1 MKLRWSRA
9 ARWGESCARESA
21 AISSMTGDGRARFD
35 AQVEAE
41 TGKKPEALAS
51 RTPAG
56 VTRQLVYDA
65 RDLTGLPDLEA
76 LPGQYP
82 FARGLRASMYA
93 GRPWTIRQYAGFSTA
108 EESNVFYKECLAGG
122 QKGLSVAFDLPT
134 HRGYDST
141 DDRARGDV
149 GKAGVAIDS
158 VEDVKRLFEGIPL
171 GDVSV
176 SMTMNGAVL
185 PILAAYVV
193 AAEEQ
198 GVPLRALSGTMQNDI
213 LKEFLVRNTYIYPPQ
228 PSLRICA
235 DVIAYASQNL
245 PRFNPISISGYHM
258 HEAGATAELEL
269 GLTLADALEY
279 VRAVSERGLGIDQF
293 APRLSFFFGIGMD
306 FFTEIAKLRAAR
318 LLWATLLRERY
329 APKDPRSLELRT
341 HCQTSGISLSA
352 QDPLNNVIRT
362 AFEALSAVLGGT
374 QSLHTN
380 AFDEALALPSD
391 ASARVARATQLIL
404 QHETGV
410 PGVVDPLGGSYFIE
424 KLTHDLAERAR
435 AVLAQV
441 EAAGGMVRAIE
452 TGLAQRLIE
461 TCAAERQ
468 ARVDRGEDVI
478 VGVNRFQ
485 QREQAPVDLRRVD
498 SAHVREL
505 QAARLAEVK
514 ARRDSPAVA
523 RCLAELTD
531 AARGG
536 HNLVPLAIAAM
547 RARAT
552 LGEVSEAL
560 VTVFGRHAA
569 MSHAVRGVY
578 QQQFESD
585 EAWQKLRER
594 TAALAKRFGRQPRIL
609 VAKLGQDGHDRG
621 AKIVASGLA
630 DLGFDVDLGPL
641 FQTPAEVAR
650 RAVDGDVHL
659 LGISSQAGAHDELLP
674 ALLDELGA
682 LGARDIGVVLG
693 GIVPAADRERLQQLG
708 VKAVFGPGS
717 ALPDMA
723 AELLT
728 LLESSV
734 DGAAGDG

>member
-1 MKLRWSRA
+1 M
-9 ARWGESCARESA
+9 SA
-21 AISSMTGDGRARFD
+21 DPKTRYR
-35 AQVEAE
+35 AQVLAE
-41 TGKKPEALAS
+41 TGKSPEQLAS
-51 RTPAG
+51 LTPAG
-56 VTRQLVYDA
+56 VTRKLTYDA
-65 RDLTGLPDLEA
+65 GDLEGLSHLEA

-82 FARGLRASMYA
+82 YARGARASMYG

-108 EESNVFYKECLAGG
+108 EESNAFYKECLAGG

-134 HRGYDST
+134 HRGYDS
-141 DDRARGDV
+141 DDERARGDV
-149 GKAGVAIDS
+149 GKAGVAVDT
-158 VEDVKRLFEGIPL
+158 VEDMRRLFEGIPL

-185 PILAAYVV
+185 PVLAAYLV

-198 GVPLRALSGTMQNDI
+198 GAPLRALSGTIQNDI
-213 LKEFLVRNTYIYPPQ
+213 LKEFLVRNTYIYPPE
-228 PSLRICA
+228 PSLRIAA
-235 DVIAYASQNL
+235 DVIQFASAEL
-245 PRFNPISISGYHM
+245 PKFNPISISGYHL
-258 HEAGATAELEL
+258 HEAGATAALEL
-269 GLTLADALEY
+269 GLTLANALEY
-279 VRAVSERGLGIDQF
+279 VRAVADRGLGIDQF
-293 APRLSFFFGIGMD
+293 APRLSFFFAIGMD

-318 LLWATLLRERY
+318 LLWASLLRERFSPQD
-329 APKDPRSLELRT
+329 ARSLELRT

-352 QDPLNNVIRT
+352 QDPLNNVVRT

-410 PGVVDPLGGSYFIE
+410 SGVVDPLAGSYFVE
-424 KLTHDLAERAR
+424 RLTHDLAEQAR
-435 AVLAQV
+435 AVLSQV

-452 TGLAQRLIE
+452 SGLAQRLIE
-461 TCAAERQ
+461 TAAAERQ
-468 ARVDRGEDVI
+468 VRVDRGQDVI

-485 QREQAPVDLRRVD
+485 AAEQPALELRRID
-498 SAHVREL
+498 SSRVREL
-505 QAARLAEVK
+505 QTARLAEVK
-514 ARRDSPAVA
+514 RSRSQADVERALGELSEAARRG
-523 RCLAELTD
+523 L
-531 AARGG
+531 
-536 HNLVPLAIAAM
+536 NLVPPSVSAM

-560 VTVFGRHAA
+560 SSVFGRHSA

-578 QQQFESD
+578 AKQFESD
-585 EAWQKLRER
+585 ETWQGLRAR
-594 TAALAKRFGRQPRIL
+594 TASLAARFGRQPRIL

-621 AKIVASGLA
+621 AKIIASGLS

-674 ALLDELGA
+674 ALLEELRRLGA
-682 LGARDIGVVLG
+682 GDIQVVLG
-693 GIVPAADRERLQQLG
+693 GIVPPEDRARLGELG

-723 AELLT
+723 ASLLG
-728 LLESSV
+728 LLEA
-734 DGAAGDG
+734 GAARDEL

>member
-1 MKLRWSRA
+1 MTTDP
-9 ARWGESCARESA
+9 RE
-21 AISSMTGDGRARFD
+21 RFRQ
-35 AQVEAE
+35 QVQAE
-41 TGKKPEALAS
+41 TGKAPEELAS

-56 VTRQLVYDA
+56 VTRKLVYSAD
-65 RDLTGLPDLEA
+65 DLEGLSHLDA
-76 LPGQYP
+76 LPGQLPY
-82 FARGLRASMYA
+82 ARGARASMYA

-108 EESNVFYKECLAGG
+108 EESNAFYKQALAGG

-134 HRGYDST
+134 HRGYDSS
-141 DDRARGDV
+141 DERARGDV
-149 GKAGVAIDS
+149 GKAGVAVDS
-158 VEDVKRLFEGIPL
+158 VEDMRRLFDGIPL
-171 GDVSV
+171 ADVSV

-185 PILAAYVV
+185 PVMACYLV

-198 GVPLRALSGTMQNDI
+198 GAPARALSGTIQNDI
-213 LKEFLVRNTYIYPPQ
+213 LKEFLVRNTYIYPPA

-235 DVIAYASQNL
+235 DLIEHASREL

-258 HEAGATAELEL
+258 HEAGATAALEL

-279 VRAVSERGLGIDQF
+279 VKAVAERGLGIDQF

-318 LLWATLLRERY
+318 LLWSTILRERY
-329 APKDPRSLELRT
+329 APRDPRSLELRT

-352 QDPLNNVIRT
+352 QDPLNNVVRT

-404 QHETGV
+404 QYETGV
-410 PGVVDPLGGSYFIE
+410 PGVVDPLAGSYFIE
-424 KLTHDLAERAR
+424 RLTHDLALQAR
-435 AVLAQV
+435 AVLDQI
-441 EAAGGMVRAIE
+441 EAAGGMVSAIDS
-452 TGLAQRLIE
+452 GLGQRLIE

-468 ARVDRGEDVI
+468 ARIDRGEDVV
-478 VGVNRFQ
+478 VGVNRFESQ
-485 QREQAPVDLRRVD
+485 EQAPVDLRRID
-498 SAHVREL
+498 SARVREL
-505 QAARLAEVK
+505 QGARLAELK
-514 ARRDSPAVA
+514 RARDQSRVSQ
-523 RCLAELTD
+523 RLAELTEA
-531 AARGG
+531 AARGQ
-536 HNLVPLAIAAM
+536 NLMPPTLAAM
-547 RARAT
+547 RERAT

-560 VTVFGRHAA
+560 VRVFGRHAA

-578 QQQFESD
+578 QKQFESD
-585 EAWQKLRER
+585 DGWQKLRSR
-594 TAALAKRFGRQPRIL
+594 TAALAQRFGRQPRIL

-621 AKIVASGLA
+621 AKIIASGLA

-674 ALLDELGA
+674 ALLTELSTLGA
-682 LGARDIGVVLG
+682 SDVQVVLG
-693 GIVPAADRERLQQLG
+693 GIVPSEDRPRLLALG
-708 VKAVFGPGS
+708 VKAVFGPGRP
-717 ALPDMA
+717 LPEIAD
-723 AELLT
+723 ELLG
-728 LLESSV
+728 LLEHSPSE
-734 DGAAGDG
+734 AAPDVA

>member
-1 MKLRWSRA
+1 MA
-9 ARWGESCARESA
+9 EDARE
-21 AISSMTGDGRARFD
+21 RYR
-35 AQVEAE
+35 QRVLAE
-41 TGKKPEALAS
+41 TGKAPEELAS

-56 VTRQLVYDA
+56 LTRKLVYDSA
-65 RDLTGLPDLEA
+65 DLEGLEYLSA
-76 LPGQYP
+76 LPGEFPYV
-82 FARGLRASMYA
+82 RGARASMYG

-108 EESNVFYKECLAGG
+108 EESNAFYKQALAGG

-134 HRGYDST
+134 HRGYDSS
-141 DDRARGDV
+141 DERARGDV
-149 GKAGVAIDS
+149 GKAGVAVDS
-158 VEDVKRLFEGIPL
+158 VEDVRSLFEGIPL
-171 GDVSV
+171 ADVSV

-185 PILAAYVV
+185 PVMASYLV

-198 GVPLRALSGTMQNDI
+198 GASLRALSGTIQNDI
-213 LKEFLVRNTYIYPPQ
+213 LKEFLVRNTYIYPPAA
-228 PSLRICA
+228 SLRICA
-235 DVIAYASQNL
+235 DVIEHASREL

-258 HEAGATAELEL
+258 HEAGATAALEL

-318 LLWATLLRERY
+318 LLWATLLKERY

-341 HCQTSGISLSA
+341 HCQTSGISLAA
-352 QDPLNNVIRT
+352 QDPLNNVVRT

-410 PGVVDPLGGSYFIE
+410 PGVVDPLAGSYFVE
-424 KLTHDLAERAR
+424 RLTHDVAAGAR
-435 AVLAQV
+435 AVLEQI
-441 EAAGGMVRAIE
+441 EGAGGMVRAIE

-461 TCAAERQ
+461 TAAAERQ
-468 ARVDRGEDVI
+468 ARVDRGQDVV

-485 QREQAPVDLRRVD
+485 ASEQPDFELRRID
-498 SAHVREL
+498 SARVREL
-505 QAARLAEVK
+505 QTAHLAAVK
-514 ARRDSPAVA
+514 SRRDAAAVA
-523 RCLAELTD
+523 RSLGELREA
-531 AARGG
+531 AARGL
-536 HNLVPLAIAAM
+536 NLMPPAITAM

-560 VTVFGRHAA
+560 ADVFGRHAA

-578 QQQFESD
+578 DEQFAAD
-585 EAWQKLRER
+585 ERWQALRGR
-594 TAALAKRFGRQPRIL
+594 TAQLARQLGRQPRML

-621 AKIVASGLA
+621 AKIIASGLA

-674 ALLDELGA
+674 ALVSELA
-682 LGARDIGVVLG
+682 RLGSSDIAIVLG
-693 GIVPAADRERLQQLG
+693 GIVPAADRPRLSALG

-717 ALPDMA
+717 SLPDIA
-723 AELLT
+723 AELLG
-728 LLESSV
+728 LLEAR
-734 DGAAGDG
+734 AAEASDHVE

>member
-1 MKLRWSRA
+1 
-9 ARWGESCARESA
+9 
-21 AISSMTGDGRARFD
+21 MTGDRRTRFD
-35 AQVEAE
+35 AQVKAE
-41 TGKKPEALAS
+41 TGKEPEALAS

-56 VTRQLVYDA
+56 VTRKLVYEAADLDA
-65 RDLTGLPDLEA
+65 VPDLDA

-82 FARGLRASMYA
+82 FVRGLRASMYA

-108 EESNVFYKECLAGG
+108 EESNAFYKECLAGG

-141 DDRARGDV
+141 DERARGDV

-158 VEDVKRLFEGIPL
+158 VEDVKRLFDGIPL

-185 PILAAYVV
+185 PVLAAYVV

-198 GVPLRALSGTMQNDI
+198 GVSPRALSGTMQNDI
-213 LKEFLVRNTYIYPPQ
+213 LKEFLVRNTYIYPPEA
-228 PSLRICA
+228 SLRICA
-235 DVIAYASQNL
+235 DVIEYASQNL

-318 LLWATLLRERY
+318 LLWSTLLRDRY

-352 QDPLNNVIRT
+352 QDPLNNVVRT

-485 QREQAPVDLRRVD
+485 QREQAPVELRRVD

-505 QAARLAEVK
+505 QAASLAELK
-514 ARRDSPAVA
+514 QRRDSAAVA
-523 RCLAELTD
+523 RGLAELTE
-531 AARGG
+531 AARVG

-569 MSHAVRGVY
+569 LSHAVRGVY

-594 TAALAKRFGRQPRIL
+594 TASLAKRFGRQPRIL

-674 ALLDELGA
+674 ALLDELRA
-682 LGARDIGVVLG
+682 LGAQDIDVVLG
-693 GIVPAADRERLQQLG
+693 GIVPAEDRERLRQLG

-717 ALPDMA
+717 ALPSMA

-728 LLESSV
+728 LLESSA

>member
-1 MKLRWSRA
+1 MSDDSK
-9 ARWGESCARESA
+9 
-21 AISSMTGDGRARFD
+21 ARFD
-35 AQVEAE
+35 AKVKAE
-41 TGKKPEALAS
+41 TGKMPDELAS

-56 VTRQLVYDA
+56 VTRKLSYDA
-65 RDLTGLPDLEA
+65 DDLEGLGHLDA
-76 LPGQYP
+76 RPGELPYV
-82 FARGLRASMYA
+82 RGLRASMYA

-108 EESNVFYKECLAGG
+108 EESNAFYKQCLAGG

-134 HRGYDST
+134 HRGYDSS
-141 DDRARGDV
+141 DERARGDV
-149 GKAGVAIDS
+149 GKAGVAVDS
-158 VEDVKRLFEGIPL
+158 VEDMRRLFDGIPL

-185 PILAAYVV
+185 PVMACYLV

-198 GVPLRALSGTMQNDI
+198 GAKTAALSGTIQNDI
-213 LKEFLVRNTYIYPPQ
+213 LKEFLVRNTYIYPPEA
-228 PSLRICA
+228 SLRICA
-235 DVIAYASQNL
+235 DLIEYASANL
-245 PRFNPISISGYHM
+245 PKFNPISISGYHM

-318 LLWATLLRERY
+318 LLWSTLLRERY
-329 APKDPRSLELRT
+329 APKDARSLELRT
-341 HCQTSGISLSA
+341 HCQTSGISLAA
-352 QDPLNNVIRT
+352 QDPLNNVVRT

-380 AFDEALALPSD
+380 AYDEALALPSD
-391 ASARVARATQLIL
+391 ASARLARATQLIL
-404 QHETGV
+404 LHETGV
-410 PGVVDPLGGSYFIE
+410 PQVVDPLAGSYFVE
-424 KLTHDLAERAR
+424 RLTQDLADGAR
-435 AVLAQV
+435 AVLAQI
-441 EAAGGMVRAIE
+441 EAAGGMVKAIE
-452 TGLAQRLIE
+452 VGLAQRMIE
-461 TCAAERQ
+461 RCAAERQ
-468 ARVDRGEDVI
+468 ARVDRAQDVI

-485 QREQAPVDLRRVD
+485 ASEQPPPELRRVD
-498 SAHVREL
+498 SAAVRQL
-505 QAARLAEVK
+505 QSARLE
-514 ARRDSPAVA
+514 
-523 RCLAELTD
+523 ELKQKRD
-531 AARGG
+531 AAAVTRALTELGEAAGRGM
-536 HNLVPLAIAAM
+536 NLLPPTLVAM

-560 VTVFGRHAA
+560 VRVFGRHAV

-578 QQQFESD
+578 GSQFESD
-585 EAWQKLRER
+585 ERWQALRAR
-594 TAALAKRFGRQPRIL
+594 TAALGQRFGRQPRIL

-621 AKIVASGLA
+621 AKIIASGLA

-674 ALLDELGA
+674 ALLAELAA
-682 LGARDIGVVLG
+682 LSAGDIQVVLG
-693 GIVPAADRERLQQLG
+693 GIVPAADRQKLLGLG

-717 ALPDMA
+717 PLPDIA
-723 AELLT
+723 DQLLG
-728 LLESSV
+728 LLE
-734 DGAAGDG
+734 GAPRG

>member
-1 MKLRWSRA
+1 MS
-9 ARWGESCARESA
+9 
-21 AISSMTGDGRARFD
+21 GDRKARFQ
-35 AQVEAE
+35 AQVQAE
-41 TGKKPEALAS
+41 TGKTPAELSS

-56 VTRQLVYDA
+56 VERQLVYDA
-65 RDLTGLPDLEA
+65 QDTQGLPELDA

-82 FARGLRASMYA
+82 FTRGLRASMYG

-108 EESNVFYKECLAGG
+108 EESNAFYKACLAGG

-134 HRGYDST
+134 HRGYDSS
-141 DDRARGDV
+141 DERARGDV

-158 VEDVKRLFEGIPL
+158 VEDMKRLFDGIPL

-185 PILAAYVV
+185 PVLACYVV

-198 GVPLRALSGTMQNDI
+198 GVALGRLSGTMQNDI
-213 LKEFLVRNTYIYPPQ
+213 LKEFLVRNTYIYPPAA
-228 PSLRICA
+228 SLRICA
-235 DVIAYASQNL
+235 DVIEYASREL
-245 PRFNPISISGYHM
+245 PKFNPISISGYHM

-318 LLWATLLRERY
+318 QLWASLLQERY
-329 APKDPRSLELRT
+329 APKDRRSLELRT

-352 QDPLNNVIRT
+352 QDPLNNVVRT

-452 TGLAQRLIE
+452 SGLAQRLIE

-468 ARVDRGEDVI
+468 ARIDRGEDVI

-485 QREQAPVDLRRVD
+485 NAEQAPVELRHVD
-498 SAHVREL
+498 SARVREL
-505 QAARLAEVK
+505 QAARLNEVKRLRDAAEV
-514 ARRDSPAVA
+514 ARL
-523 RCLAELTD
+523 LAELGEV
-531 AARGG
+531 ARAGG
-536 HNLVPLAIAAM
+536 NLVPPTVAAV

-560 VTVFGRHAA
+560 ALVFGRHAA

-578 QQQFESD
+578 QKQFESD
-585 EAWQKLRER
+585 EDWQKLRQR
-594 TAALAKRFGRQPRIL
+594 TAALAKRFGRQPRML

-674 ALLDELGA
+674 ALLQELAA
-682 LGARDIGVVLG
+682 LGASDIGVVLG
-693 GIVPAADRERLQQLG
+693 GIVPAQDREHLLQLG

-717 ALPDMA
+717 SLPGMA
-723 AELLT
+723 AELLG
-728 LLESSV
+728 LLERQA
-734 DGAAGDG
+734 DGADGGDRGPSGGG

>member
-1 MKLRWSRA
+1 
-9 ARWGESCARESA
+9 
-21 AISSMTGDGRARFD
+21 MTGDSRTRFRQ
-35 AQVEAE
+35 QVQAE
-41 TGKKPEALAS
+41 TGKTPEELAS

-56 VTRQLVYDA
+56 VTRQLSYDA
-65 RDLTGLPDLEA
+65 EDVAELPYLDA

-82 FARGLRASMYA
+82 YARGLRASMYG

-108 EESNVFYKECLAGG
+108 EESNAFYKQALAGG

-141 DDRARGDV
+141 DERARGDV

-158 VEDVKRLFEGIPL
+158 VEDMKRLFAGIPL

-185 PILAAYVV
+185 PVLASYLV

-198 GVPLRALSGTMQNDI
+198 GVKLSALSGTMQNDI
-213 LKEFLVRNTYIYPPQ
+213 LKEFLVRNTYIYPPAA
-228 PSLRICA
+228 SLRVCA
-235 DVIAYASQNL
+235 DVIEHASSAL

-279 VRAVSERGLGIDQF
+279 VRAVSARGLDIDQF

-329 APKDPRSLELRT
+329 APKDARSLELRT

-352 QDPLNNVIRT
+352 QDPLNNVVRT
-362 AFEALSAVLGGT
+362 SFEALSAVLGGT

-380 AFDEALALPSD
+380 AYDEALALPSD

-410 PGVVDPLGGSYFIE
+410 PGVVDPLAGSYFIE
-424 KLTHDLAERAR
+424 RLTHELAERAR
-435 AVLAQV
+435 AVLAQI

-452 TGLAQRLIE
+452 SGLAQRMIE

-468 ARVDRGEDVI
+468 ARVDGGQDVI

-485 QREQAPVDLRRVD
+485 HAEQAPVELRRVD
-498 SAHVREL
+498 SARVREL
-505 QAARLAEVK
+505 QAARLAELK
-514 ARRDSPAVA
+514 RGRDAAAVA
-523 RCLAELTD
+523 RCLGELTEA
-531 AARGG
+531 AARGQ
-536 HNLVPLAIAAM
+536 NLVPPSMAAM

-560 VTVFGRHAA
+560 VTVFGRHTA

-578 QQQFESD
+578 QKQFESED
-585 EAWQKLRER
+585 GWQKLRER
-594 TAALAKRFGRQPRIL
+594 TAQLAKRFGRQPRIL

-674 ALLDELGA
+674 DLLGELAA
-682 LGARDIGVVLG
+682 LGAKDIGVVLG
-693 GIVPAADRERLQQLG
+693 GIVPAEDRERLLQLG

-728 LLESSV
+728 LLESSANGAV
-734 DGAAGDG
+734 SDGS

>member
-1 MKLRWSRA
+1 MTESR
-9 ARWGESCARESA
+9 
-21 AISSMTGDGRARFD
+21 RARYD
-35 AQVEAE
+35 AQVQAE
-41 TGKKPEALAS
+41 TGKLPEALAS

-56 VTRQLVYDA
+56 VTRQLVYEA
-65 RDLTGLPDLEA
+65 ADLDGSSELDA

-108 EESNVFYKECLAGG
+108 EESNAFYKQALAGG

-141 DDRARGDV
+141 DERARGDV

-158 VEDVKRLFEGIPL
+158 VEDMKRLFDGIPL

-185 PILAAYVV
+185 PVLAAYVV
-193 AAEEQ
+193 AADEQ

-228 PSLRICA
+228 ASLRICA
-235 DVIAYASQNL
+235 DVIEYASQHL

-279 VRAVSERGLGIDQF
+279 VRAVTERGLGIDQF

-318 LLWATLLRERY
+318 LLWATLLSERY

-352 QDPLNNVIRT
+352 QDPLNNVVRT

-424 KLTHDLAERAR
+424 KLTRDLAERAR

-485 QREQAPVDLRRVD
+485 QRAQAPVELRRVD
-498 SAHVREL
+498 SAHVRER
-505 QAARLAEVK
+505 QAARLSEVK
-514 ARRDSPAVA
+514 ARRDSAAVA
-523 RCLAELTD
+523 RCLAELTA
-531 AARGG
+531 AARGTQ
-536 HNLVPLAIAAM
+536 NLVPLAIAAM

-569 MSHAVRGVY
+569 MSHAVTGVY

-585 EAWQKLRER
+585 EAWQKLRDR

-674 ALLDELGA
+674 ALLGELSA
-682 LGARDIGVVLG
+682 LGAQDIGVVLG
-693 GIVPAADRERLQQLG
+693 GIVPAEDRERLLQLG

-728 LLESSV
+728 LLENSG
-734 DGAAGDG
+734 DGAAGGD

>member
-1 MKLRWSRA
+1 MSDDPK
-9 ARWGESCARESA
+9 
-21 AISSMTGDGRARFD
+21 TRFRQ
-35 AQVEAE
+35 QVQAE
-41 TGKKPEALAS
+41 TGSAPEALAS
-51 RTPAG
+51 TTPAG
-56 VTRQLVYDA
+56 VTRRLSYDA
-65 RDLTGLPDLEA
+65 DDLSGLGHLGAPS
-76 LPGQYP
+76 GQFPY
-82 FARGLRASMYA
+82 ARGLRASMYR

-108 EESNVFYKECLAGG
+108 EESNAFYKQCLAGG

-134 HRGYDST
+134 HRGYDSS
-141 DDRARGDV
+141 DERARGDV

-158 VEDVKRLFEGIPL
+158 VEDMKRLFDGIPL
-171 GDVSV
+171 SDVSV
-176 SMTMNGAVL
+176 SMTMNGAVV
-185 PILAAYVV
+185 PIMACYLV

-198 GVPLRALSGTMQNDI
+198 GVAPSALSGTIQNDI

-228 PSLRICA
+228 ASLRICA
-235 DVIAYASQNL
+235 DVIEHASQAL

-279 VRAVSERGLGIDQF
+279 VRAVSERGLDIDRF

-318 LLWATLLRERY
+318 MLWATLLRERY
-329 APKDPRSLELRT
+329 APKDARSLELRT
-341 HCQTSGISLSA
+341 HCQTSGISLAA
-352 QDPLNNVIRT
+352 QDPLNNVVRT

-424 KLTHDLAERAR
+424 RLTAELAQRAR

-441 EAAGGMVRAIE
+441 EAAGGMVQAIE

-468 ARVDRGEDVI
+468 ARIDRGEDVV

-485 QREQAPVDLRRVD
+485 HPEQAPVELRHVD
-498 SAHVREL
+498 SGRVRDL
-505 QAARLAEVK
+505 QVARLAELK
-514 ARRDSPAVA
+514 RTRDGAAVA
-523 RCLAELTD
+523 RGLSELTE
-531 AARGG
+531 AASRGN
-536 HNLVPLAIAAM
+536 NLMPPAIAAV
-547 RARAT
+547 RARAS
-552 LGEVSEAL
+552 LGEISEAL
-560 VTVFGRHAA
+560 ARVFGRHAA

-578 QQQFESD
+578 QKEFES
-585 EAWQKLRER
+585 EAGWQSLRQR
-594 TAALAKRFGRQPRIL
+594 TAALAERFGRQPRIL

-674 ALLDELGA
+674 ALLAERESLGA
-682 LGARDIGVVLG
+682 KDIAVVLG
-693 GIVPAADRERLQQLG
+693 GIVPAADRQRLLQLG

-717 ALPDMA
+717 ALPDKA
-723 AELLT
+723 NELLS
-728 LLESSV
+728 LLERSAGGATGD
-734 DGAAGDG
+734 DG

>member
-1 MKLRWSRA
+1 
-9 ARWGESCARESA
+9 
-21 AISSMTGDGRARFD
+21 MTSDFRARFRQ
-35 AQVEAE
+35 QVRAE
-41 TGKKPEALAS
+41 TGKTPEELES

-65 RDLTGLPDLEA
+65 DDLADVEQLAE
-76 LPGQYP
+76 LPGQFPYT
-82 FARGLRASMYA
+82 RGTRASMYA

-108 EESNVFYKECLAGG
+108 EESNAFYKQALAGG

-141 DDRARGDV
+141 DERARGDV

-158 VEDVKRLFEGIPL
+158 VDDMRRLFDGIPL

-185 PILAAYVV
+185 PVLAAYLV

-198 GVPLRALSGTMQNDI
+198 GVKQSALNGTIQNDI
-213 LKEFLVRNTYIYPPQ
+213 LKEFLVRNTYIYPPE
-228 PSLRICA
+228 PSLRLCA
-235 DVIAYASQNL
+235 DVIEFASAKL
-245 PRFNPISISGYHM
+245 PKFNPISISGYHM

-279 VRAVSERGLGIDQF
+279 VRAVSARGLGIDQF

-318 LLWATLLRERY
+318 MLWSTLLRERY
-329 APKDPRSLELRT
+329 APKDARSLELRT

-352 QDPLNNVIRT
+352 QDPLNNVVRT

-380 AFDEALALPSD
+380 AYDEALALPSD

-410 PGVVDPLGGSYFIE
+410 PGVVDPLAGSYFIE
-424 KLTHDLAERAR
+424 RLTHDLAGRAR
-435 AVLAQV
+435 AVLAQI
-441 EAAGGMVRAIE
+441 EGAGGMVRALE
-452 TGLAQRLIE
+452 SGLAQRLIE

-468 ARVDRGEDVI
+468 ARVDRGQDVV

-485 QREQAPVDLRRVD
+485 SEEQARFDLRRID
-498 SAHVREL
+498 SGKVREL
-505 QAARLAEVK
+505 QAARLAAVMQ
-514 ARRDSPAVA
+514 ARDTAAVA
-523 RCLAELTD
+523 RLLAELTE
-531 AARGG
+531 AASRGQ
-536 HNLVPLAIAAM
+536 NLVEPAVAAM

-569 MSHAVRGVY
+569 ISHAVRGVY
-578 QQQFESD
+578 QKQFEN
-585 EAWQKLRER
+585 EAGWQELRAR
-594 TAALAKRFGRQPRIL
+594 TAALAKRFGRQPRML

-621 AKIVASGLA
+621 AKIIASGLA

-674 ALLDELGA
+674 ALLQELAA
-682 LGARDIGVVLG
+682 LGASDIGVVLG
-693 GIVPAADRERLQQLG
+693 GIVPDADRERLRALG
-708 VKAVFGPGS
+708 VKAIFGPGS

-723 AELLT
+723 ADLLS
-728 LLESSV
+728 LLEASSK
-734 DGAAGDG
+734 GSAGAGD

>member
-1 MKLRWSRA
+1 MDDPKSRF
-9 ARWGESCARESA
+9 GE
-21 AISSMTGDGRARFD
+21 
-35 AQVEAE
+35 QVQAE
-41 TGKKPEALAS
+41 TGKTPEQLAS

-56 VTRQLVYDA
+56 VTRKLSYDA
-65 RDLTGLPDLEA
+65 QDLVGLDELEA
-76 LPGQYP
+76 PPGQFPYT
-82 FARGLRASMYA
+82 RGTRASMYA

-108 EESNVFYKECLAGG
+108 EESNAFYKQALAGG

-134 HRGYDST
+134 HRGYDS
-141 DDRARGDV
+141 DDPRARGDV
-149 GKAGVAIDS
+149 GKAGVAIDT
-158 VEDVKRLFEGIPL
+158 VEDVRRLFDGIPL
-171 GDVSV
+171 GEVSV

-185 PILAAYVV
+185 PVLAAYLV

-198 GVPLRALSGTMQNDI
+198 GVSLRQLSGTIQNDI
-213 LKEFLVRNTYIYPPQ
+213 LKEFLVRNTYIYAPA
-228 PSLRICA
+228 PSLGICS
-235 DVIAYASQNL
+235 DVIQYASAEL
-245 PRFNPISISGYHM
+245 PKFNPISISGYHL
-258 HEAGATAELEL
+258 HEAGATAALEL
-269 GLTLADALEY
+269 GLTLADALAY
-279 VRAVSERGLGIDQF
+279 VQAVTERGLDIDRF
-293 APRLSFFFGIGMD
+293 APRLSFFFAIGMD

-318 LLWATLLRERY
+318 RLWASLLRERY
-329 APKDPRSLELRT
+329 APRDARSLELRT

-352 QDPLNNVIRT
+352 QDPLNNVVRT

-410 PGVVDPLGGSYFIE
+410 PGVVDPLGGSYFVE
-424 KLTHDLAERAR
+424 RLTHELAEAAR

-452 TGLAQRLIE
+452 SGLAQRLIE
-461 TCAAERQ
+461 TAAAERQ

-485 QREQAPVDLRRVD
+485 TVDQPPLELRRVD
-498 SAHVREL
+498 SARVREL
-505 QAARLAEVK
+505 QTARIAEVK
-514 ARRDSPAVA
+514 RSRDAAEVQ
-523 RCLAELTD
+523 RTLAELTE
-531 AARGG
+531 AARRGL
-536 HNLVPLAIAAM
+536 NLVPPSVAAM

-560 VTVFGRHAA
+560 AGVFGRYAT

-578 QQQFESD
+578 QRHFESD
-585 EAWQKLRER
+585 DAWQQLRAR
-594 TAALAKRFGRQPRIL
+594 TAALAQHLGRQPRIL

-621 AKIVASGLA
+621 AKIIASGLS

-674 ALLDELGA
+674 ALLQELQA
-682 LGARDIGVVLG
+682 LGAEDVQVVLG
-693 GIVPAADRERLQQLG
+693 GIVPAEDRERLRKLG

-723 AELLT
+723 GELLG
-728 LLESSV
+728 LLEA
-734 DGAAGDG
+734 GAARAGG

>member
-1 MKLRWSRA
+1 MKP
-9 ARWGESCARESA
+9 G
-21 AISSMTGDGRARFD
+21 MTDDARARYR
-35 AQVEAE
+35 ALVEAE
-41 TGKKPEALAS
+41 TGKAPEQLAT

-56 VTRQLVYDA
+56 VSRKLSYDA
-65 RDLTGLPDLEA
+65 TDLEGVAHLGA
-76 LPGQYP
+76 LPGEEPYV
-82 FARGLRASMYA
+82 RGVRASMYG

-108 EESNVFYKECLAGG
+108 EESNAFYKQCLAGG

-134 HRGYDST
+134 HRGYDSN
-141 DDRARGDV
+141 DARAQGDV

-158 VEDVKRLFEGIPL
+158 VEDMKRLFDGIPL
-171 GDVSV
+171 ADVSV

-185 PILAAYVV
+185 PVLACYLV

-198 GVPLRALSGTMQNDI
+198 GAKLAALSGTIQNDI

-235 DVIAYASQNL
+235 DVIDYASQQL
-245 PRFNPISISGYHM
+245 PKFNPISISGYHM

-279 VRAVSERGLGIDQF
+279 VRAVSERGLHIDRF

-306 FFTEIAKLRAAR
+306 FFGEIAKLRAAR
-318 LLWATLLRERY
+318 LLWATLLKERY
-329 APKDPRSLELRT
+329 APQDARSLELRT
-341 HCQTSGISLSA
+341 HCQTSGISLAA
-352 QDPLNNVIRT
+352 QAPLNNVVRT
-362 AFEALSAVLGGT
+362 AYEALSAVLGGT

-380 AFDEALALPSD
+380 AYDEALALPSD
-391 ASARVARATQLIL
+391 ASARLARATQLIL
-404 QHETGV
+404 LHETGV
-410 PGVVDPLGGSYFIE
+410 PGVVDPLAGSYFVE
-424 KLTHDLAERAR
+424 RLTADLAQGAR
-435 AVLAQV
+435 AVLAQI

-468 ARVDRGEDVI
+468 ARVDRGQDVL

-485 QREQAPVDLRRVD
+485 SEEHGEVELRRVD
-498 SAHVREL
+498 SAAVRGL
-505 QAARLAEVK
+505 QSARL
-514 ARRDSPAVA
+514 D
-523 RCLAELTD
+523 ELKRSRD
-531 AARGG
+531 AARVSRLLGEVVEAASRG
-536 HNLVPLAIAAM
+536 HNLVPVVVSAM

-578 QQQFESD
+578 QQQFEGD
-585 EAWQKLRER
+585 ERWQKLRAR
-594 TAALAKRFGRQPRIL
+594 TAELGRRFGRQPRIL

-674 ALLDELGA
+674 ALLAELRA
-682 LGARDIGVVLG
+682 LGAGEIRVVLG
-693 GIVPAADRERLQQLG
+693 GIVPDQDRAALMQLG

-717 ALPDMA
+717 ALPDIAEQLLSLLETSA
-723 AELLT
+723 AEAMGG
-728 LLESSV
+728 
-734 DGAAGDG
+734 GAG

>member
-1 MKLRWSRA
+1 MSDD
-9 ARWGESCARESA
+9 S
-21 AISSMTGDGRARFD
+21 RARFR
-35 AQVEAE
+35 AKVKAE
-41 TGKKPEALAS
+41 TGKTPEELAS
-51 RTPAG
+51 HTPAG
-56 VTRQLVYDA
+56 VTRKLSYDA
-65 RDLTGLPDLEA
+65 ADLEGLPHLEA
-76 LPGQYP
+76 QPGDFP

-108 EESNVFYKECLAGG
+108 EESNAFYKQCLAGG

-134 HRGYDST
+134 HRGYDSS
-141 DDRARGDV
+141 DERARGDV

-158 VEDVKRLFEGIPL
+158 AEDMKRLFDGIPL

-185 PILAAYVV
+185 PVLACYLV

-198 GVPLRALSGTMQNDI
+198 GVKPAALGGTIQNDI
-213 LKEFLVRNTYIYPPQ
+213 LKEFLVRNTYIYPPEA
-228 PSLRICA
+228 SLRICA
-235 DVIAYASQNL
+235 DVIEYASANL
-245 PRFNPISISGYHM
+245 PKFNPISISGYHM
-258 HEAGATAELEL
+258 HEAGATAALEL

-318 LLWATLLRERY
+318 LLWASLLTERY
-329 APKDPRSLELRT
+329 APKDARSLELRT

-352 QDPLNNVIRT
+352 QDPLNNVVRT

-380 AFDEALALPSD
+380 AYDEALALPSD
-391 ASARVARATQLIL
+391 ASARLARATQLIL
-404 QHETGV
+404 LHETGV
-410 PGVVDPLGGSYFIE
+410 PQVVDPLAGSYFIE
-424 KLTHDLAERAR
+424 RLTQDLADGAR
-435 AVLAQV
+435 AVLAQI
-441 EAAGGMVRAIE
+441 ETTGGMVKAIE
-452 TGLAQRLIE
+452 SGLAQRLIE

-468 ARVDRGEDVI
+468 ARIDRAEDVV

-485 QREQAPVDLRRVD
+485 APEQPSLELRRVD
-498 SAHVREL
+498 SASVRALQVTRIEEL
-505 QAARLAEVK
+505 KR
-514 ARRDSPAVA
+514 RRDAAAVA
-523 RCLAELTD
+523 QSLSELVAAAGRGANLLPPTLA
-531 AARGG
+531 A
-536 HNLVPLAIAAM
+536 V

-552 LGEVSEAL
+552 LGEISEAL

-578 QQQFESD
+578 DRQFESD
-585 EAWQKLRER
+585 ERWQALRQRTRKL
-594 TAALAKRFGRQPRIL
+594 ALRFGRQPRIL

-621 AKIVASGLA
+621 AKIIASGLA

-674 ALLDELGA
+674 ALLAELQA
-682 LGARDIGVVLG
+682 LDARDIAVVLG
-693 GIVPAADRERLQQLG
+693 GIVPDPDRKRLLDLG

-717 ALPDMA
+717 PLPEIADQ
-723 AELLT
+723 LLS
-728 LLESSV
+728 LLEVSLE
-734 DGAAGDG
+734 AKK

>member
-1 MKLRWSRA
+1 MA
-9 ARWGESCARESA
+9 TTE
-21 AISSMTGDGRARFD
+21 DGR
-35 AQVEAE
+35 E
-41 TGKKPEALAS
+41 TDSGIEIKP
-51 RTPAG
+51 
-56 VTRQLVYDA
+56 VYTDEDVA
-65 RDLTGLPDLEA
+65 DLELE
-76 LPGQYP
+76 LPGEFP
-82 FARGLRASMYA
+82 FTRGPYADMYR

-108 EESNVFYKECLAGG
+108 EESNAFYKQALAGG

-141 DDRARGDV
+141 DERARGDV

-158 VEDVKRLFEGIPL
+158 VEDMKRLFDGIPL

-185 PILAAYVV
+185 PVLACYLV

-198 GVPLRALSGTMQNDI
+198 GVPLSRLSGTMQNDI
-213 LKEFLVRNTYIYPPQ
+213 LKEFLVRNTYIYPPA

-235 DVIAYASQNL
+235 DVIEHASSAL

-279 VRAVSERGLGIDQF
+279 VRAVSERGLAIDQF

-318 LLWATLLRERY
+318 MLWATLLRERY
-329 APKDPRSLELRT
+329 APKDARSLELRT

-352 QDPLNNVIRT
+352 QDPLNNVVRT

-404 QHETGV
+404 QHETAV
-410 PGVVDPLGGSYFIE
+410 PGVVDPLAGSYFIE
-424 KLTHDLAERAR
+424 SLTQDLAERAR
-435 AVLAQV
+435 AVLVQI

-452 TGLAQRLIE
+452 SGLAQRMIE
-461 TCAAERQ
+461 TCAAQRQ
-468 ARVDRGEDVI
+468 ARVDRGDDVI

-485 QREQAPVDLRRVD
+485 HAEQAPVELRRVD
-498 SAHVREL
+498 SARVREL
-505 QAARLAEVK
+505 QAARLGEVK
-514 ARRDSPAVA
+514 RARDAATVA
-523 RCLAELTD
+523 RCLAELTEA
-531 AARGG
+531 AARGE
-536 HNLVPLAIAAM
+536 NLVPPSVAAI

-578 QQQFESD
+578 QKQFES
-585 EAWQKLRER
+585 EEGWQKLRER
-594 TAALAKRFGRQPRIL
+594 TALLAKRFGRQPRIL

-674 ALLDELGA
+674 ALLGELAA
-682 LGARDIGVVLG
+682 LGAKDIGVVLG
-693 GIVPAADRERLQQLG
+693 GIVPAEDRERLLQLG

-723 AELLT
+723 GELLT
-728 LLESSV
+728 LLESSAN
-734 DGAAGDG
+734 GAVGDGD

>member
-1 MKLRWSRA
+1 
-9 ARWGESCARESA
+9 
-21 AISSMTGDGRARFD
+21 MTGDSRARFRQ
-35 AQVEAE
+35 QVQAE
-41 TGKKPEALAS
+41 TGKTPAELAS

-65 RDLTGLPDLEA
+65 EDLADLPYADA
-76 LPGQYP
+76 LPGEFPY
-82 FARGLRASMYA
+82 ARGLRASMYA

-108 EESNVFYKECLAGG
+108 EESNAFYKQALAGG
-122 QKGLSVAFDLPT
+122 QKGLSVAFDLPS

-141 DDRARGDV
+141 DERARGDV

-158 VEDVKRLFEGIPL
+158 VEDMKRLFDGIPL

-185 PILAAYVV
+185 PVLASYLV

-198 GVPLRALSGTMQNDI
+198 GVKLTALSGTMQNDI
-213 LKEFLVRNTYIYPPQ
+213 LKEFLVRNTYIYPPAA
-228 PSLRICA
+228 SLRICA
-235 DVIAYASQNL
+235 DVIEHASSAL
-245 PRFNPISISGYHM
+245 PKFNPISISGYHM

-279 VRAVSERGLGIDQF
+279 VRAVSERGLDIDQF

-352 QDPLNNVIRT
+352 QDPLNNVVRT

-380 AFDEALALPSD
+380 AYDEALALPSD

-410 PGVVDPLGGSYFIE
+410 PGVVDPLAGSYFIE
-424 KLTHDLAERAR
+424 RLTHDLAERAR
-435 AVLAQV
+435 AVLVEV

-452 TGLAQRLIE
+452 SGLAQRLIE

-485 QREQAPVDLRRVD
+485 HAEQGRVELRRVD
-498 SAHVREL
+498 SARVRES
-505 QAARLAEVK
+505 QAAGLAEVK
-514 ARRDSPAVA
+514 RSRDAAAVA
-523 RCLAELTD
+523 RCLAELTEA
-531 AARGG
+531 AARGQ
-536 HNLVPLAIAAM
+536 NLVPLSVAAI

-560 VTVFGRHAA
+560 VTVFGRHVAI
-569 MSHAVRGVY
+569 SHAVRGVY
-578 QQQFESD
+578 QKQFES
-585 EAWQKLRER
+585 EEGWQRLRER
-594 TAALAKRFGRQPRIL
+594 TALLAKRFGRQPRIL

-674 ALLDELGA
+674 ALLAELAA
-682 LGARDIGVVLG
+682 LGAKDIGVVLG
-693 GIVPAADRERLQQLG
+693 GIVPAEDRERLLQLG

-723 AELLT
+723 GELLT
-728 LLESSV
+728 LLESSTN
-734 DGAAGDG
+734 GAGGDGD

>member
-1 MKLRWSRA
+1 
-9 ARWGESCARESA
+9 
-21 AISSMTGDGRARFD
+21 MTSDFRARFRQ
-35 AQVEAE
+35 QVLAE
-41 TGKKPEALAS
+41 TGKTPEELAS

-56 VTRQLVYDA
+56 VTRRLTYDA
-65 RDLTGLPDLEA
+65 EDLQGLEHLSA
-76 LPGQYP
+76 LPGQFPYV
-82 FARGLRASMYA
+82 RGLRASMYG

-108 EESNVFYKECLAGG
+108 EESNAFYKECLAGG

-141 DDRARGDV
+141 DARAQGDV

-158 VEDVKRLFEGIPL
+158 VEDMKLLFDGIPL

-185 PILAAYVV
+185 PVLACYLV

-198 GVPLRALSGTMQNDI
+198 GVSLRALSGTMQNDI
-213 LKEFLVRNTYIYPPQ
+213 LKEFLVRNTYIYPPES
-228 PSLRICA
+228 SLRICA
-235 DVIAYASQNL
+235 DVIEYAAREL
-245 PRFNPISISGYHM
+245 PKFNPISISGYHM

-279 VRAVSERGLGIDQF
+279 VRAVTERGLGIDQF

-306 FFTEIAKLRAAR
+306 FFTEIAKLCAAR
-318 LLWATLLRERY
+318 LLWASLLRERY
-329 APKDPRSLELRT
+329 APQDPRSLELRT

-352 QDPLNNVIRT
+352 QEPLNNVVRT

-380 AFDEALALPSD
+380 AYDEALALPSD

-410 PGVVDPLGGSYFIE
+410 PGVVDPLAGSYFIE
-424 KLTHDLAERAR
+424 RLTQDLVERAR
-435 AVLAQV
+435 AVLLQI

-452 TGLAQRLIE
+452 SGLAQRLIE

-468 ARVDRGEDVI
+468 ARVDRGQDVI

-485 QREQAPVDLRRVD
+485 AAQQASFPLRRVD
-498 SAHVREL
+498 SARVRRTQAERL
-505 QAARLAEVK
+505 EQLKRTRDAAR
-514 ARRDSPAVA
+514 VA
-523 RCLAELTD
+523 HCLAELTE
-531 AARGG
+531 AARRGT
-536 HNLVPLAIAAM
+536 NLLPPTIDAM

-552 LGEVSEAL
+552 LGEACEAL

-569 MSHAVRGVY
+569 LSHAVTGVY

-585 EAWQKLRER
+585 EVWQKLRAR
-594 TAALAKRFGRQPRIL
+594 TAALAKRFGRQPRML

-621 AKIVASGLA
+621 AKIIASGLA

-674 ALLDELGA
+674 ALLQELSA
-682 LGARDIGVVLG
+682 LGASEIGVVLG
-693 GIVPAADRERLQQLG
+693 GIVPAEDRERLLGLG

-717 ALPDMA
+717 ALPDIA
-723 AELLT
+723 AELLS
-728 LLESSV
+728 LLERTAPL
-734 DGAAGDG
+734 DGRAGGGG

>member
-1 MKLRWSRA
+1 MNDDA
-9 ARWGESCARESA
+9 
-21 AISSMTGDGRARFD
+21 RARYR
-35 AQVEAE
+35 ALVQAE
-41 TGKKPEALAS
+41 TGKTPEQLSS

-56 VTRQLVYDA
+56 VTRKLSYEA
-65 RDLTGLPDLEA
+65 ADLEGLPHLDA
-76 LPGQYP
+76 LPGEAPYV
-82 FARGLRASMYA
+82 RGVRASMYA
-93 GRPWTIRQYAGFSTA
+93 GRPWTIRQYAGFSTP
-108 EESNVFYKECLAGG
+108 EESNAFYKQCLAGG

-134 HRGYDST
+134 HRGYDSS
-141 DDRARGDV
+141 DARAQGDV

-158 VEDVKRLFEGIPL
+158 VEDMRRLFDGIPL
-171 GDVSV
+171 GEVSV

-185 PILAAYVV
+185 PVLACYLV

-198 GVPLRALSGTMQNDI
+198 GVELKALSGTIQNDI

-228 PSLRICA
+228 ASLRICA
-235 DVIAYASQNL
+235 DVIDYASQHL
-245 PRFNPISISGYHM
+245 PKFNPISISGYHM
-258 HEAGATAELEL
+258 HEAGATAALEL

-279 VRAVSERGLGIDQF
+279 VRAVSERGTSIDRF

-306 FFTEIAKLRAAR
+306 FFSEIAKLRAAR
-318 LLWATLLRERY
+318 LLWADLLKERY
-329 APKDPRSLELRT
+329 APNDPRSLELRT
-341 HCQTSGISLSA
+341 HCQTSGISLAA
-352 QDPLNNVIRT
+352 QDPLNNVVRT
-362 AFEALSAVLGGT
+362 AYEALSAVLGGT

-380 AFDEALALPSD
+380 AYDEALALPSD
-391 ASARVARATQLIL
+391 DSARLARATQLIL
-404 QHETGV
+404 LHETGV
-410 PGVVDPLGGSYFIE
+410 SGVVDPLAGSYFIE
-424 KLTHDLAERAR
+424 RLTADLAQGAR
-435 AVLAQV
+435 AVLGQI

-468 ARVDRGEDVI
+468 ARIDRGHDVL

-485 QREQAPVDLRRVD
+485 GAPQAPVELRRID
-498 SAHVREL
+498 AGAVRAL
-505 QAARLAEVK
+505 QSARLEELK
-514 ARRDSPAVA
+514 RQRDGAQVA
-523 RCLAELTD
+523 KLLGELVE
-531 AARGG
+531 AAGRAD
-536 HNLVPLAIAAM
+536 NLLPVVVAAM

-578 QQQFESD
+578 QQQFASD
-585 EAWQKLRER
+585 ERWQGLRAR
-594 TAALAKRFGRQPRIL
+594 TAELGRRFGRQPRIL

-621 AKIVASGLA
+621 AKIIASGLA

-674 ALLDELGA
+674 ALLGELAA
-682 LGARDIGVVLG
+682 LGAQDIAVVLG
-693 GIVPAADRERLQQLG
+693 GIVPDQDRKQLLSSG

-717 ALPDMA
+717 SLPDI
-723 AELLT
+723 AEQLLA
-728 LLESSV
+728 LLESSSLEAPRG
-734 DGAAGDG
+734 GA

>member
-1 MKLRWSRA
+1 MSE
-9 ARWGESCARESA
+9 ES
-21 AISSMTGDGRARFD
+21 RARFR
-35 AQVEAE
+35 QLVQAE
-41 TGKKPEALAS
+41 TGKLPDELS
-51 RTPAG
+51 TRTPAG
-56 VTRQLVYDA
+56 VTRQLAYDA
-65 RDLTGLPDLEA
+65 DDLLGVPHLDA
-76 LPGQYP
+76 QPGEFPYT
-82 FARGLRASMYA
+82 RGVRASMYG

-108 EESNVFYKECLAGG
+108 EESNAFYKQALAGG

-141 DDRARGDV
+141 DERARGDV

-158 VEDVKRLFEGIPL
+158 VEDMKRLFDGIL
-171 GDVSV
+171 LSDVSV

-185 PILAAYVV
+185 PVMACYLV

-198 GVPLRALSGTMQNDI
+198 GAAFGKLSGTIQNDI
-213 LKEFLVRNTYIYPPQ
+213 LKEFLVRNTYIYPPAA
-228 PSLRICA
+228 SLRICA
-235 DVIAYASQNL
+235 DVIEHASSTL
-245 PRFNPISISGYHM
+245 PKFNPISISGYHM
-258 HEAGATAELEL
+258 HEAGATAALEL

-279 VRAVSERGLGIDQF
+279 VRAVNERGLHIDRF

-329 APKDPRSLELRT
+329 APQDARSLELRT
-341 HCQTSGISLSA
+341 HCQTSGISLVA
-352 QDPLNNVIRT
+352 QDPLNNVVRT

-380 AFDEALALPSD
+380 AYDEALALPSD

-410 PGVVDPLGGSYFIE
+410 PQVVDPLAGSYFIE
-424 KLTHDLAERAR
+424 RLTHELAEQAR
-435 AVLAQV
+435 QVLAQV

-452 TGLAQRLIE
+452 SGLAQRLIE
-461 TCAAERQ
+461 TSAAERQ
-468 ARVDRGEDVI
+468 ARIDRGQDVV

-485 QREQAPVDLRRVD
+485 HEQQASLELRRVD
-498 SAHVREL
+498 ATRVREL
-505 QAARLAEVK
+505 QTARLAELK
-514 ARRDSPAVA
+514 QSRDPARVATALQELREAATRSDNLMPPTLAAV
-523 RCLAELTD
+523 
-531 AARGG
+531 
-536 HNLVPLAIAAM
+536 

-552 LGEVSEAL
+552 VGEVSEAL
-560 VTVFGRHAA
+560 AQVFGRHAA

-578 QQQFESD
+578 QMQFEKD
-585 EAWQKLRER
+585 EAWQKLRAR
-594 TAALAKRFGRQPRIL
+594 VTALSAQLGRQPRIL

-621 AKIVASGLA
+621 AKVIASGLA

-674 ALLDELGA
+674 ALFSELAA
-682 LGARDIGVVLG
+682 LGARDIQVIVG
-693 GIVPAADRERLQQLG
+693 GIVPAQDQPALHQLG

-723 AELLT
+723 AKLLS
-728 LLESSV
+728 LLEASSA
-734 DGAAGDG
+734 GASRAGG